1 MLEATLIPDF
11 KKSLTEK
18 AYLDYIKQN
27 EYLKTYR
34 IRHKEKK
41 QLISVN
47 YTRIMKS
54 SDKRHGKNS

>member
-1 MLEATLIPDF
+1 MELVGDELNKMLEATLIPDF

-34 IRHKEKK
+34 IKHKEK
-41 QLISVN
+41 
-47 YTRIMKS
+47 
-54 SDKRHGKNS
+54 